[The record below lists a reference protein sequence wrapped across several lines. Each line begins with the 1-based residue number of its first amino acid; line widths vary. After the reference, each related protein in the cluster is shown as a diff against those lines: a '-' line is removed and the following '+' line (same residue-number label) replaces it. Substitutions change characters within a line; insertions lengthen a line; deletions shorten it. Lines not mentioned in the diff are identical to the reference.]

1 MQNLHCAVAGLK
13 LNATRERVRV
23 HISTKDWSFFGG
35 TTCPKQ
41 SAKNFKMISYDE
53 LKKKQRHL
61 REGFPEDIGLRIH
74 RAISWVGRA
83 EQEKQDYDAAFIF
96 LWIAFN
102 SAYAGEAEEDSERS
116 LGERQQFIDLIDRL
130 VERDEDGRL
139 YTAVWGRFRGPIA
152 TLMENRFVYRPFWLN
167 QNGIPGNENWA
178 KRFKSSAE
186 RFVRSMADKDTA
198 YVLREVFDRLYM
210 LRCQMMHGGTTWNS
224 KVNRQQGRDGAQILQ
239 TLLPVMVDIMMD
251 NPEDDWGRP
260 FYPVVTTP
268 VARGSSGQ
276 RRI

>member
-1 MQNLHCAVAGLK
+1 MANLNLSAAIGS
-13 LNATRERVRV
+13 VRF
-23 HISTKDWSFFGG
+23 HISTKDWSFLGG
-35 TTCPKQ
+35 TKYSKQ
-41 SAKNFKMISYDE
+41 SAKNFKMISHDE
-53 LKKKQRHL
+53 LKQKQRHL

-83 EQEKQDYDAAFIF
+83 EQEKQDHDAAFIF

-102 SAYAGEAEEDSERS
+102 SAYAGEAEEDAERS

-130 VERDEDGRL
+130 VERDADGRL
-139 YTAVWGRFRGPIA
+139 YTAVWDRFRGPIA

-224 KVNRQQGRDGAQILQ
+224 KVNRQQVRDGAKILQ
-239 TLLPVMVDIMMD
+239 TLLPVMIDIMMD
-251 NPEDDWGRP
+251 NPEDNWGRP
-260 FYPVVTTP
+260 FYPVVTVP
-268 VARGSSGQ
+268 AARGSMGQ

>member
-1 MQNLHCAVAGLK
+1 MQFSCCATYFPSLSSADGR
-13 LNATRERVRV
+13 ARIR
-23 HISTKDWSFFGG
+23 ISTKDWSLSGCK
-35 TTCPKQ
+35 TYPKRP
-41 SAKNFKMISYDE
+41 AKNANMISHNE
-53 LKKKQRHL
+53 LKQKQRHL
-61 REGFPEDIGLRIH
+61 REGFPEDIGLRVH

-83 EQEKQDYDAAFIF
+83 EQEKQDNDAAFIF

-102 SAYAGEAEEDSERS
+102 SAYAGEAEGESERS

-130 VERDEDGRL
+130 VERDSDSRL
-139 YTAVWGRFRGPIA
+139 YSAVWDRFRGPIA
-152 TLMENRFVYRPFWLN
+152 TLMENRFVYLPFWRF
-167 QNGIPGNENWA
+167 QNGIHGNENWA

-186 RFVRSMADKDTA
+186 RFVRAMADKDTA

-224 KVNRQQGRDGAQILQ
+224 KVNRDQVRDGAKILQ

-260 FYPVVTTP
+260 FYPVVTIP
-268 VARGSSGQ
+268 AARGSGN
-276 RRI
+276 

>member
-1 MQNLHCAVAGLK
+1 MQNSYCTIAS
-13 LNATRERVRV
+13 LNWSDTFGSARVP
-23 HISTKDWSFFGG
+23 ISTKDWSFLGG
-35 TTCPKQ
+35 TDHPKQ
-41 SAKNFKMISYDE
+41 PATSLNMISHDE
-53 LKKKQRHL
+53 LKQKQRHL

-83 EQEKQDYDAAFIF
+83 EKEKQDYDAAFIF

-102 SAYAGEAEEDSERS
+102 SAYAGEAEGDAERS

-130 VERDEDGRL
+130 VERDADGRL
-139 YTAVWGRFRGPIA
+139 YTAVWDRFRGPIA

-224 KVNRQQGRDGAQILQ
+224 KVNRQQVRDGAQILQ
-239 TLLPVMVDIMMD
+239 TLLPVMLDIMMD

-260 FYPVVTTP
+260 FYPVVTVP
-268 VARGSSGQ
+268 AARGSAGQ

>member
-1 MQNLHCAVAGLK
+1 
-13 LNATRERVRV
+13 
-23 HISTKDWSFFGG
+23 
-35 TTCPKQ
+35 
-41 SAKNFKMISYDE
+41 MISHND
-53 LKKKQRHL
+53 LKQKQRHL

-96 LWIAFN
+96 FWIAFN
-102 SAYAGEAEEDSERS
+102 SAYAGEAEGETERS

-130 VERDEDGRL
+130 VERDTTGRL
-139 YTAVWGRFRGPIA
+139 YTAIWDRFRGPIA
-152 TLMENRFVYRPFWLN
+152 TLMENRFVYRPFWLY

-224 KVNRQQGRDGAQILQ
+224 KVNREQVRDGAQILQ
-239 TLLPVMVDIMMD
+239 ILLPVMVDIMMD

-260 FYPVVTTP
+260 FYPVVTIP
-268 VARGSSGQ
+268 VARGSTDQ
-276 RRI
+276 RRL

>member
-1 MQNLHCAVAGLK
+1 MQNLHSATASLK
-13 LNATRERVRV
+13 LSASRERVRV
-23 HISTKDWSFFGG
+23 HISTKDWSLFGG
-35 TTCPKQ
+35 TTFPKQ
-41 SAKNFKMISYDE
+41 LAKNFKMISHDE

-83 EQEKQDYDAAFIF
+83 EQEKQDSDAAFIF

-102 SAYAGEAEEDSERS
+102 SAYAGEAEEDAERS

-130 VERDEDGRL
+130 VERDADGRL
-139 YTAVWGRFRGPIA
+139 YTAVYGRFRGPIA

-167 QNGIPGNENWA
+167 QNGTPGNENWA

-186 RFVRSMADKDTA
+186 RFVRSMADKNTA

-224 KVNRQQGRDGAQILQ
+224 KVNRQQVKDGAQILR
-239 TLLPVMVDIMMD
+239 TLLPIMVDIMMD
-251 NPEDDWGRP
+251 TPEDDWGRP

-268 VARGSSGQ
+268 VARGSTRQ